1 MPKLPTPHS
10 PSLPIFRWAGS
21 KRKIL
26 KTLATY
32 WDQPYRSYI
41 EPFAGSAALFFGLQP
56 SRAILNDT
64 NVDLIQA
71 YEQIRD
77 TPELVSSKLA
87 RLPISSEVY
96 YNLRGLDPAE
106 IDPIERCARFIYLNR
121 FCFNGIYRTNRQGQF
136 NVPYAPTKT
145 GKLPDRDALI
155 AYSDLL
161 NRVHFD
167 TNDFESFI
175 GEHVR
180 QNDFVYLDPPYA
192 VNNHRIFRQY
202 GPTTFGLSD
211 IDRLSDTL
219 NTIDARGARFV
230 VSYADSMEAM
240 ALTGDR
246 WHVKSLETQRNVSGF
261 SRHRRKAVEL
271 LISNF
276 QPNQN
281 EIRS

>member
-121 FCFNGIYRTNRQGQF
+121 FC
-136 NVPYAPTKT
+136 
-145 GKLPDRDALI
+145 LI
-155 AYSDLL
+155 
-161 NRVHFD
+161 
-167 TNDFESFI
+167 
-175 GEHVR
+175 
-180 QNDFVYLDPPYA
+180 DFV
-192 VNNHRIFRQY
+192 I
-202 GPTTFGLSD
+202 
-211 IDRLSDTL
+211 
-219 NTIDARGARFV
+219 
-230 VSYADSMEAM
+230 VSPKGRYQFWADY
-240 ALTGDR
+240 
-246 WHVKSLETQRNVSGF
+246 
-261 SRHRRKAVEL
+261 
-271 LISNF
+271 
-276 QPNQN
+276 
-281 EIRS
+281 